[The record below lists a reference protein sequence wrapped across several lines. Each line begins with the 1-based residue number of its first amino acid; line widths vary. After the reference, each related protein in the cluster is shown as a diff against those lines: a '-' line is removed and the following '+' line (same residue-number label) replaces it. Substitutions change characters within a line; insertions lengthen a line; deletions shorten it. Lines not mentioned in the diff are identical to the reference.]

1 MPLDTSI
8 PLQSRV
14 PSMADTFAP
23 ISSLLGIQQ
32 QRQQIQAGQIA
43 NQSNQALLGERTA
56 LRELANDPRV
66 KDANGNVDPA
76 KFATLAPQVAP
87 TLGGEVSKGI
97 TGAQTATAANQATWF
112 KLKGDQ
118 ADKARQ
124 IAGGLLN
131 DPSVVKGDSQEMV
144 KKMRAARDSMID
156 SGVPVEVAEAQMSP
170 MIAMAAHQPGQVRQ
184 RLMNM
189 TQGRM
194 SPGEQVSAGTPAITM
209 LQTQGGIQ
217 PYNLNPNAVSMG
229 SIGPQGAPMTP
240 PNQLVQDTQGGT
252 QVANPTERVVR
263 PLASAPGSAPM
274 SFPPGETAETQK
286 QLQDARIG
294 AQQQALNSG
303 VLHDINRTIVSEVDK
318 GLSTGKL
325 GELTQKLASYTG
337 FHIGTGEA
345 TDYNLLGKMLE
356 RSALTA
362 AQGMG
367 PHTNA
372 GLEASIRANGSLEYT
387 PQALRK
393 IATLNDALVTGHQAY
408 QAGLENAIK
417 QGGNVFSKRDYDE
430 KWSRSFDP
438 MVFKLENA
446 LASGDKKAQ
455 QEILSEVGGPGSKGA
470 NELIMKRRALKG
482 LTGGGQ

>member
-1 MPLDTSI
+1 MRS
-8 PLQSRV
+8 
-14 PSMADTFAP
+14 
-23 ISSLLGIQQ
+23 
-32 QRQQIQAGQIA
+32 
-43 NQSNQALLGERTA
+43 
-56 LRELANDPRV
+56 LANDPRV
-66 KDANGNVDPA
+66 MDANGNVDPA
-76 KFATLAPQVAP
+76 KFAALAPQVAP
-87 TLGGEVSKGI
+87 TLGGEVSRGI
-97 TGAQTATAANQATWF
+97 TGAQTATAQNERSWF
-112 KLKGDQ
+112 ELKGAQ
-118 ADKARQ
+118 ADTTRRVV
-124 IAGGLLN
+124 GGLLN
-131 DPSVVKGDSQEMV
+131 DPDFVKSDSP
-144 KKMRAARDSMID
+144 KMID
-156 SGVPVEVAEAQMSP
+156 KLREKREELIKQGLPASSVEAHISP
-170 MIAMAAHQPGQVRQ
+170 MIELAKNDPHAVRQ
-184 RLMNM
+184 RMMNM
-189 TQGRM
+189 VQGRM

-263 PLASAPGSAPM
+263 PLNSAPGSAPM

-408 QAGLENAIK
+408 QSGLENAIK